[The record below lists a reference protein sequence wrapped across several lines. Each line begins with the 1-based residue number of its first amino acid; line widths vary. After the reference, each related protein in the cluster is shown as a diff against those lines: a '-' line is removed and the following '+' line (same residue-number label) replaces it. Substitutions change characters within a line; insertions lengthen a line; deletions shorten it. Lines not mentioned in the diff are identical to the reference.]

1 MQVNTDNARAA
12 FVAAGLKDD
21 ALENALAGLSNM
33 RVTAEVTVRVNGPDE
48 RKFGDVSIVKIQ
60 ANGFER
66 PLGGFK
72 FDQLPDLIAALQA
85 AYDQS
90 QETTS

>member
-1 MQVNTDNARAA
+1 MQVNTDQARAA
-12 FVAAGLKDD
+12 FEAAGLKGS

-33 RVTAEVTVRVNGPDE
+33 RVTAEVVVRVNGPDE

-66 PLGGFK
+66 PIGGFK
-72 FDQLPDLIAALQA
+72 FEQLPELIAGLQT

-90 QETTS
+90 QETAS

>member
-1 MQVNTDNARAA
+1 MQVNTDQARQA
-12 FVAAGLKDD
+12 FEAAGLKGQ

-33 RVTAEVTVRVNGPDE
+33 RVTAEVIVRVNEGDE
-48 RKFGDVSIVKIQ
+48 RKFGDVSILKIQ
-60 ANGFER
+60 ANGFEK
-66 PLGGFK
+66 PVGGFK
-72 FDQLPDLIAALQA
+72 FAQLPELIAGLQA